1 VVEVVLQFVPVVEGW
16 VVVGIDCNYRAYCGL
31 LEL

>member
-1 VVEVVLQFVPVVEGW
+1 VVEVVLVVEGW
-16 VVVGIDCNYRAYCGL
+16 VVVVGIDNYRAYCGS